1 MLLCIVNAHAR
12 DMCPS
17 VAKPGRSAPAAAPP
31 AGQPAAPYERSCS
44 WGVSHN
50 RRSVPTPR
58 ASHHSPLDIPHL
70 PVGRLLANRRYPG
83 TGLTAE
89 QWPCVDPHG
98 KPLARLWVVSLDRS
112 GPLGMGLS
120 AKYTSSRRVS
130 LRSDW
135 YADAYWLVDA
145 YVSFSGEAL
154 SDRLRST
161 EFSIV
166 ANNLL
171 DKAYLS
177 AITENA
183 AWLGAPRTV
192 SMTATVSF

>member
-1 MLLCIVNAHAR
+1 MSFYTAYTFNNSEYIGSDDPLVDESQGIVAET
-12 DMCPS
+12 D
-17 VAKPGRSAPAAAPP
+17 VT
-31 AGQPAAPYERSCS
+31 
-44 WGVSHN
+44 GV
-50 RRSVPTPR
+50 P
-58 ASHHSPLDIPHL
+58 D
-70 PVGRLLANRRYPG
+70 
-83 TGLTAE
+83 
-89 QWPCVDPHG
+89 
-98 KPLARLWVVSLDRS
+98 KLWVVSLDRI
-112 GPLGMGLS
+112 GPLRTGLT
-120 AKYTSSRRVS
+120 AKYTSPRRVS
-130 LRSDW
+130 LTADW
-135 YADAYWLVDA
+135 HTDAYWMVDA

-154 SDRLRST
+154 DPLLRST

>member
-1 MLLCIVNAHAR
+1 
-12 DMCPS
+12 
-17 VAKPGRSAPAAAPP
+17 
-31 AGQPAAPYERSCS
+31 
-44 WGVSHN
+44 
-50 RRSVPTPR
+50 
-58 ASHHSPLDIPHL
+58 
-70 PVGRLLANRRYPG
+70 
-83 TGLTAE
+83 
-89 QWPCVDPHG
+89 
-98 KPLARLWVVSLDRS
+98 
-112 GPLGMGLS
+112 MGLS

-171 DKAYLS
+171 DKGVSVGHHRERGVARG
-177 AITENA
+177 A
-183 AWLGAPRTV
+183 AGR
-192 SMTATVSF
+192 SR